1 MENASKALLIA
12 GGVLIAMIIASF
24 GVYLY
29 GVYHEHA
36 ENVMN
41 MLTESQ
47 ITEFNAKF
55 AVYENRKLTVNEL
68 ISVKNLAE
76 YYKVNIQYSTGN
88 GLDKYIKKSEKE
100 IIEKYSEITNIFV
113 KDSQGNIL
121 KDDEGN
127 KITEIGYKY
136 SFYCTIKN
144 YDRNGM
150 INNIY
155 LECENDSV

>member
-41 MLTESQ
+41 RLTESQ

-55 AVYENRKLTVNEL
+55 TAFEGRELTTNEVISIMNLVREENN
-68 ISVKNLAE
+68 SLAGE
-76 YYKVNIQYSTGN
+76 NGHKVNILITGWTWTIGREVYN
-88 GLDKYIKKSEKE
+88 IPNIINQNQDEYEK
-100 IIEKYSEITNIFV
+100 ICNTILINFIDMKYSMKISEY
-113 KDSQGNIL
+113 SQGLVNTIL
-121 KDDEGN
+121 ISKQ
-127 KITEIGYKY
+127 
-136 SFYCTIKN
+136 
-144 YDRNGM
+144 
-150 INNIY
+150 
-155 LECENDSV
+155 

>member
-41 MLTESQ
+41 RLTESQ

-55 AVYENRKLTVNEL
+55 TAFEGRKLTTNEVISIMNLVRENNSNTNQDNYKITINVSGWGWQVESKTYYIPGIIDKDSTEYEEICNTILINFIDMKYSMKISEYSQGLVNTIL
-68 ISVKNLAE
+68 ISR
-76 YYKVNIQYSTGN
+76 Q
-88 GLDKYIKKSEKE
+88 
-100 IIEKYSEITNIFV
+100 
-113 KDSQGNIL
+113 
-121 KDDEGN
+121 
-127 KITEIGYKY
+127 
-136 SFYCTIKN
+136 
-144 YDRNGM
+144 
-150 INNIY
+150 
-155 LECENDSV
+155 